1 MSASDEFGVLAK
13 AFTGLG
19 IDESSLISIL
29 GKLHPEQKQSF
40 RKGTRHFFTEDD
52 RLFERWDE
60 RHIAQLQQ
68 DVLYEIVL
76 LLKEDNNNGV
86 GIECSYCGFVCHDQN
101 AMVLWTMH
109 PWERDAR
116 LAKEALKKGQQT
128 YGVLVEIACT
138 RSSEELLGARRAYH
152 SLFDHSIEEDVAV
165 HVHGIERNLLV
176 ALVSSYRYEGPR
188 VHEETARS
196 EAKILH
202 NAFKAADKKPIED
215 EEVVRILTTRS
226 KLHIKAIS
234 THYEEI
240 SSSDIT
246 EDLAT
251 ELLLKQTLQCLCT
264 PETYFS
270 TVLDSALKDGADE
283 TTREALTRVIV
294 TEANN
299 VDMKKIKEE
308 YHQKYGVDLSEKI
321 SDVANGNYRDFLLT
335 LVARGA

>member
-1 MSASDEFGVLAK
+1 ISIYELELESNVA
-13 AFTGLG
+13 GLG
-19 IDESSLISIL
+19 IEESSLISIL
-29 GKLHPEQKQSF
+29 GKWHPEQKQSF
-40 RKGTRHFFTEDD
+40 RKGTRDFFTEDD

-60 RHIAQLQQ
+60 RHIAQLQHEF
-68 DVLYEIVL
+68 LRF
-76 LLKEDNNNGV
+76 K
-86 GIECSYCGFVCHDQN
+86 N

-116 LAKEALKKGQQT
+116 LAKEALRKGQQA

-165 HVHGIERNLLV
+165 HVPGIERNLLV

-202 NAFKAADKKPIED
+202 NAFKASDKKKPIED

-234 THYEEI
+234 THYKEF

-246 EDLAT
+246 EDLDT
-251 ELLLKQTLQCLCT
+251 GFLLKQTLQCLYT

-283 TTREALTRVIV
+283 TTRETLTRVIV

-299 VDMKKIKEE
+299 VDMKAIKEE

-321 SDVANGNYRDFLLT
+321 NGVANGNYRDFLLT
-335 LVARGA
+335 LVARGG